1 MSRPAAS
8 MQLNLSLWL
17 SAAVLLAAA
26 AAGILS
32 FISMYREANDLQDQ
46 MLQQTAALINPAALP
61 PRADNTDSDVRIHI
75 QQLESSAPQ
84 HYALPARLSDGLH
97 TISHD
102 GDRYRVY
109 VKTYPQGQRLAF
121 IQETEFRDEAAYN
134 SAWHAVAPLLLLL
147 PVLTLLSI
155 FTIRHMLRPMRQLS
169 ETLEHR
175 PSSDLTPLPEAR
187 LPREVYGFV
196 TAINRLLGR
205 INEHMQQQQRF
216 IADAAHELR
225 SPLTALSLQAE
236 RLAQTD
242 MPAAA
247 AERLHILSQ
256 GILRSRKLLAQLLAL
271 AKVQNPSGQDKQTLS
286 LHTLYRHTIQDL
298 LPLAEAKNI
307 DLGIDGS
314 QDIVLHAHEA
324 DIQLL
329 VNTLTDNA
337 IQYTPPGGRIDLRAA
352 QQAGSITIE
361 IEDNGPGIPAAER
374 ERVFDPFYRI
384 LGNESE
390 GTGLG
395 LSIAK
400 TMVESNNGHISLKD
414 ADTFEP
420 GLKVEADFPAPPGNE
435 KKKKKQPV

>member
-1 MSRPAAS
+1 
-8 MQLNLSLWL
+8 
-17 SAAVLLAAA
+17 
-26 AAGILS
+26 
-32 FISMYREANDLQDQ
+32 
-46 MLQQTAALINPAALP
+46 
-61 PRADNTDSDVRIHI
+61 
-75 QQLESSAPQ
+75 
-84 HYALPARLSDGLH
+84 
-97 TISHD
+97 
-102 GDRYRVY
+102 
-109 VKTYPQGQRLAF
+109 
-121 IQETEFRDEAAYN
+121 
-134 SAWHAVAPLLLLL
+134 
-147 PVLTLLSI
+147 
-155 FTIRHMLRPMRQLS
+155 MLRPMRQLS

-352 QQAGSITIE
+352 QQAGSITI
-361 IEDNGPGIPAAER
+361 
-374 ERVFDPFYRI
+374 
-384 LGNESE
+384 
-390 GTGLG
+390 
-395 LSIAK
+395 
-400 TMVESNNGHISLKD
+400 
-414 ADTFEP
+414 
-420 GLKVEADFPAPPGNE
+420 
-435 KKKKKQPV
+435 

>member
-8 MQLNLSLWL
+8 IQLNLSLWL

-75 QQLESSAPQ
+75 QPLESSAPQ

-225 SPLTALSLQAE
+225 TPLAVLRGELEAIQDGVRQFTPESVASLQAE
-236 RLAQTD
+236 VGTLTKLVDDLHQLSMSDEGALAYQKAPVDVINILEVISGAFRERFASRNLKIDLSLPDSAVVFGDKDRLMQLFNNLLENSLRYTD
-242 MPAAA
+242 SGGG
-247 AERLHILSQ
+247 LHISGRQENGRFALTFADSAPGVQ
-256 GILRSRKLLAQLLAL
+256 DAQLEKLF
-271 AKVQNPSGQDKQTLS
+271 
-286 LHTLYRHTIQDL
+286 
-298 LPLAEAKNI
+298 
-307 DLGIDGS
+307 
-314 QDIVLHAHEA
+314 
-324 DIQLL
+324 
-329 VNTLTDNA
+329 
-337 IQYTPPGGRIDLRAA
+337 
-352 QQAGSITIE
+352 
-361 IEDNGPGIPAAER
+361 ER
-374 ERVFDPFYRI
+374 FYRT
-384 LGNESE
+384 E
-390 GTGLG
+390 GSRNRASGGSGLG
-395 LSIAK
+395 LAIC
-400 TMVESNNGHISLKD
+400 VNI
-414 ADTFEP
+414 
-420 GLKVEADFPAPPGNE
+420 VEAHNGTIRAAHSPFGGVSITVELPLERDLPRD
-435 KKKKKQPV
+435 V

>member
-1 MSRPAAS
+1 M
-8 MQLNLSLWL
+8 
-17 SAAVLLAAA
+17 
-26 AAGILS
+26 
-32 FISMYREANDLQDQ
+32 
-46 MLQQTAALINPAALP
+46 
-61 PRADNTDSDVRIHI
+61 
-75 QQLESSAPQ
+75 
-84 HYALPARLSDGLH
+84 
-97 TISHD
+97 
-102 GDRYRVY
+102 
-109 VKTYPQGQRLAF
+109 
-121 IQETEFRDEAAYN
+121 
-134 SAWHAVAPLLLLL
+134 
-147 PVLTLLSI
+147 
-155 FTIRHMLRPMRQLS
+155 
-169 ETLEHR
+169 
-175 PSSDLTPLPEAR
+175 
-187 LPREVYGFV
+187 
-196 TAINRLLGR
+196 
-205 INEHMQQQQRF
+205 
-216 IADAAHELR
+216 
-225 SPLTALSLQAE
+225 
-236 RLAQTD
+236 
-242 MPAAA
+242 
-247 AERLHILSQ
+247 
-256 GILRSRKLLAQLLAL
+256 RSRKLLAQLLAL

-400 TMVESNNGHISLKD
+400 TIVERNHGHISLND
-414 ADTFEP
+414 ADTFEH
-420 GLKVEADFPAPPGNE
+420 GLKVVAAFPAPPDNE
-435 KKKKKQPV
+435 THSKKQPV